1 MGVVWLTARAEWHQR
16 WRALVLLTVLAGLAG
31 GVALAALVGSRRA
44 DTAFARLE
52 EQLKTPNLQVTTD
65 ESPAPELV
73 REAARLP
80 GVEVA
85 RHQVLL
91 AVVPANSGMV
101 PLEDTIGVAEPITA
115 GDDRI
120 DARMVEG
127 RRADQGQ
134 ADELVVNEAMRDALH
149 ADIGDRFSLV
159 SLTPAQARSGE
170 EEGHI
175 PSPAGPTQEVTLVG
189 VARAAQ
195 DVSDVPEPIL
205 YLTTAYYERHGRA
218 IFRSD
223 WVGLRVNEDQLPGIE
238 DRVRSLFGEDAVIN
252 PVEDVASRI
261 EDGLAV
267 EVNGLRVFS
276 LAAALAGV
284 VALGQALARH
294 AGIMAEQH
302 PTRRA
307 LGMTSRQLIASAVT
321 VALPVAAGGA
331 LLAVAGA
338 VAGGPLTITGLARQ
352 AEPDPG
358 PWFDAVLVPG
368 AIVVGLVVLTLAAGT
383 AALAGA
389 RRPADQ
395 RAALAQRSRGAGFLA
410 GLRPPVAVGARM
422 ALETR
427 RGPTALPSR
436 AALVGVTVG
445 LAGVVA
451 TLVVGARVDHL
462 LASPNLWGANY
473 DAIVTTVADLSSIE
487 PTAQRIAHDPDVE
500 AVALFDSLDLVVHAA
515 DRQSQVEV
523 ITLWARRGEIPP
535 VLAQGRAPAAPDE
548 VALGDEVLDRL
559 GLDVG
564 DTLEV
569 DRDGEDVTL
578 RVVGRHLQP
587 AEDDAN
593 SGMLLTPQ
601 GFEALASEEDE
612 EGDHGVLV
620 RFAPDVDTDMA
631 LARLR
636 DVGDQIDVTGAN
648 DDAPSNVDNL
658 DELGALPAD
667 LASFLALL
675 AVIAVVHALV
685 STPRRRRRDLAV
697 LRVLGF
703 VGAQMRSTLR
713 WQALTVVAMGLL
725 VGVPS
730 GIIAGRRI
738 WSALAGAIGVVDDWS
753 FPWLTVVIVV
763 PVALGVA
770 VLLAILPGRAAARVP
785 PGRVLR
791 TR

>member
-1 MGVVWLTARAEWHQR
+1 VVAAVWLTARAEWRQR
-16 WRALVLLTVLAGLAG
+16 WPSIVLLTVLAGLAG
-31 GVALAALVGSRRA
+31 GVALVALTGSRRT

-52 EQLKTPNLQVTTD
+52 EHLKTPNLRVTTD
-65 ESPAPELV
+65 ARPSPELI

-80 GVEVA
+80 GVEAA
-85 RHQVLL
+85 RQQVLL
-91 AVVPANSGMV
+91 AVAPAGSGLV
-101 PLEDTIGVAEPITA
+101 PLGDTIGVAEPVVA

-120 DARMVEG
+120 DALMVEG
-127 RRADQGQ
+127 RRADQSR

-149 ADIGDRFSLV
+149 AEIGDRFSLV
-159 SLTPAQARSGE
+159 SLTPEQAQAAE
-170 EEGHI
+170 ADGHL

-189 VARAAQ
+189 VARAAE
-195 DVSDVPEPIL
+195 DVSDAPEPL
-205 YLTTAYYERHGRA
+205 AYVTTAYYERHGRA
-218 IFRSD
+218 IFRSEG
-223 WVGLRVNEDQLPGIE
+223 VGLRVDEDHRPGIE
-238 DRVRSLFGEDAVIN
+238 DRVRSVFGEDAEIEA
-252 PVEDVASRI
+252 PDDLASRI

-267 EVNGLRVFS
+267 EVNGLRAFS
-276 LAAALAGV
+276 LAAVVAGL
-284 VALGQALARH
+284 VALGQALARQ

-307 LGMTSRQLIASAVT
+307 MGMTSRQLIASAVT

-338 VAGGPLTITGLARQ
+338 VAGGPLTISGLARQ

-358 PWFDAVLVPG
+358 PWFDAAILVPG
-368 AIVVGLVVLTLAAGT
+368 AIVDALVVVTLAAAT

-395 RAALAQRSRGAGFLA
+395 RVARARRPRGAGFAA
-410 GLRPPVAVGARM
+410 GFPPPVAIGGRM

-445 LAGVVA
+445 VAGVVA
-451 TLVVGARVDHL
+451 TLVVGARIDHL

-473 DAIVTTVADLSSIE
+473 DAVVTTVGDLSSFE
-487 PTAQRIAHDPDVE
+487 PTAQRIARDPDVE

-515 DRQSQVEV
+515 GRQSQVEAV
-523 ITLWARRGEIPP
+523 TVWAKRGAIPP

-548 VALGDEVLDRL
+548 VALGAEVLDRL

-564 DTLEV
+564 DTVEV
-569 DRDGEDVTL
+569 GRGGEELTF

-587 AEDDAN
+587 SEDDPN
-593 SGMLLTPQ
+593 SGMLLAPQ
-601 GFEALASEEDE
+601 GFEALAGD

-620 RFAPDVDTDMA
+620 RFAPDVDTRAA

-636 DVGDQIDVTGAN
+636 GLGDEVDVTGAT

-658 DELGALPAD
+658 DELGALPAV

-685 STPRRRRRDLAV
+685 STPRRRRHELAV

-703 VGAQMRSTLR
+703 VGSQMRSTLR
-713 WQALTVVAMGLL
+713 WQALTVVAVGLL

-730 GIIAGRRI
+730 GIIAARRI
-738 WSALAGAIGVVDDWS
+738 WSALAGAIGVVDDWTV
-753 FPWLTVVIVV
+753 PWLAVVIAV
-763 PVALGVA
+763 PVALCVA